1 MNTEFDP
8 TDSLAQPQ
16 PRASED
22 RHFLGL
28 MLAFAFLAIVV
39 ALSACNPTLS
49 VESPQPPGRSARVDE
64 VNTFWGLQYYRMELS
79 TGVAIALTCNRGA
92 PCEHMKV
99 VSDDPSIAEIRLAS
113 LGVLKPNPYNT
124 NHQQQTEA
132 ALVVVGKAPG
142 KTTLRVTAEEGHRE
156 VVVTVI
162 APPTAPTAVAAAPV
176 K

>member
-1 MNTEFDP
+1 MKYGLV
-8 TDSLAQPQ
+8 LAMVF
-16 PRASED
+16 S
-22 RHFLGL
+22 
-28 MLAFAFLAIVV
+28 MT
-39 ALSACNPTLS
+39 ACSPNLY
-49 VESPQPPGRSARVDE
+49 VESPQPPGRSARLDE

-79 TGVAIALTCNRGA
+79 AGVAIALTCNRGA

-132 ALVVVGKAPG
+132 GLVVVGKAPG
-142 KTTLRVTAEEGHRE
+142 KTTLRVTSEEGHRE

-162 APPTAPTAVAAAPV
+162 PPPTAPTAVAVAPV
-176 K
+176 H

>member
-1 MNTEFDP
+1 MKGWH
-8 TDSLAQPQ
+8 L
-16 PRASED
+16 
-22 RHFLGL
+22 LGL
-28 MLAFAFLAIVV
+28 VLPF
-39 ALSACNPTLS
+39 ALSACNPSLY

-64 VNTFWGLQYYRMELS
+64 VSNFWSLQYYRMELS
-79 TGVAIALTCNRGA
+79 TGVAIALTCNSGS

-99 VSDDPSIAEIRLAS
+99 SSDDPAIAEIRLAS
-113 LGVLKPNPYNT
+113 LGVLKPNLYNI

-142 KTTLRVTAEEGHRE
+142 KTTLRVTAEQGHRE

-162 APPTAPTAVAAAPV
+162 APPMAVAVAPV